1 MDAPLLQP
9 AIDTRRKD
17 VAHGFVGDFIH
28 GVRQERFHK
37 QIAGTFRIDAAAQKI
52 AQMVRIDLAGRST
65 MGALQ
70 AVASPVVSL
79 ARVGREGVIGLMPPA
94 DGASKPCQAV
104 AETAGE
110 GCRIA
115 LSQVQAAMET
125 SSEVMLVLLRYQH
138 ALTAQIT
145 QAALCRHHHTL
156 EQQFCRWL
164 LLGVDWLDGA
174 ERVVSCH
181 VESEFVGHRMEEV
194 IAVVH
199 RLQAASLI
207 ECAWPQITVRDRE
220 GLAQRC
226 CDCYATIKREYQIL

>member
-1 MDAPLLQP
+1 MNFERIKADNRIFRALSQQDWAAWLPHLEPMAWHEGAILADTSQP
-9 AIDTRRKD
+9 VSHVCFPTQ
-17 VAHGFVGDFIH
+17 
-28 GVRQERFHK
+28 GV
-37 QIAGTFRIDAAAQKI
+37 
-52 AQMVRIDLAGRST
+52 VS
-65 MGALQ
+65 LQ
-70 AVASPVVSL
+70 AVASPAVSL